1 MQNANMELLIE
12 QARAHAEGELIARC
26 VLQAICQGI
35 PAELPDEAK
44 VLLRA
49 AGASDKT
56 VVVVPGRLRQA
67 LADAGLRVCEDAAA
81 HEAAGMKPLKHLTR
95 LLIWDD
101 ANILETMPAEE
112 FERCGKPPLLV
123 ARGESDSANN
133 ALLHAVLGYLR
144 ECDIEKLGYIV
155 PIEFHRADPAK
166 INVVTLNGRKF
177 SGEEVANLKS
187 YLGWKRE
194 AK

>member
-1 MQNANMELLIE
+1 MQITNMELLIE
-12 QARAHAEGELIARC
+12 QARAHAGGELIARC
-26 VLQAICQGI
+26 VLQAVCRGI
-35 PAELPDEAK
+35 PAELPDEVK
-44 VLLRA
+44 ELLRA

-56 VVVVPGRLRQA
+56 VVVVPARLRQA

-95 LLIWDD
+95 LLVWDD
-101 ANILETMPAEE
+101 SNLLETLPAEE
-112 FERCGKPPLLV
+112 FARCGKPPLLV

-144 ECDIEKLGYIV
+144 ECDIEQLGSIV

-177 SGEEVANLKS
+177 SGEEVAKLKG
-187 YLGWKRE
+187 YLARKVE

>member
-26 VLQAICQGI
+26 VLQAICRGI
-35 PAELPDEAK
+35 PAELPDEVK
-44 VLLRA
+44 DLLRV
-49 AGASDKT
+49 AGASEKT
-56 VVVVPGRLRQA
+56 VVVVPARLRQA
-67 LADAGLRVCEDAAA
+67 LADARLRVCEDTAA

-101 ANILETMPAEE
+101 SNLLETMPVEE
-112 FERCGKPPLLV
+112 FERCGKQPLLV

-144 ECDIEKLGYIV
+144 ECDIEQLGYIV
-155 PIEFHRADPAK
+155 PIEFHRAEAGK
-166 INVVTLNGRKF
+166 INAVTLNGREF
-177 SGEEVANLKS
+177 SSEEVAKLKG
-187 YLGWKRE
+187 YLGRKRE